1 MSIIVVFYSRYSQQ
15 SLDFLQEI
23 EKIMEVRKLCID
35 NQDVRGIVISEK
47 ENYKIEYVPSIL
59 IFHSNGFME
68 KHSGIESCI
77 EWLEKVK
84 PQEVIPQEVKSIIS
98 STDKN
103 IEEVKLISTP
113 EKIPIEEIEY
123 EPRRIDTKPLIEKKE
138 SKDEEKE
145 NIEEKLKEERETQ
158 AQTNMK
164 KNNPNDNILSLAQQM
179 QKQRESEV
187 SE

>member
-35 NQDVRGIVISEK
+35 NQDVRGVVISEK

-68 KHSGIESCI
+68 RHSGIESCI

-84 PQEVIPQEVKSIIS
+84 PKEVKPMILSK
-98 STDKN
+98 DKN
-103 IEEVKLISTP
+103 IEEVKVISTP

-123 EPRRIDTKPLIEKKE
+123 EPRRMDTKPLIEKRE
-138 SKDEEKE
+138 SKDDENE

-164 KNNPNDNILSLAQQM
+164 KNNPSDNILSLAQQM
-179 QKQRESEV
+179 QKQRETEV

>member
-35 NQDVRGIVISEK
+35 NQDVRGVVISEK

-68 KHSGIESCI
+68 RHSGIESCKD
-77 EWLEKVK
+77 WLEKVK
-84 PQEVIPQEVKSIIS
+84 PQEVKPMILSK
-98 STDKN
+98 DKN
-103 IEEVKLISTP
+103 IEEVKIISRP

-123 EPRRIDTKPLIEKKE
+123 EPRRMDTKPLIEKRE
-138 SKDEEKE
+138 SKDDENE

-179 QKQRESEV
+179 QKQRETEV

>member
-35 NQDVRGIVISEK
+35 NQDVRGVVISEK

-68 KHSGIESCI
+68 RHSGIESCI

-84 PQEVIPQEVKSIIS
+84 PKEVKPMILSK
-98 STDKN
+98 DKN
-103 IEEVKLISTP
+103 IEEVKVISTP

-123 EPRRIDTKPLIEKKE
+123 EPRRMDTKPLIEKRE
-138 SKDEEKE
+138 SKDDENE

-179 QKQRESEV
+179 QKQRETEV

>member
-35 NQDVRGIVISEK
+35 NQDVRDVIISEK

-84 PQEVIPQEVKSIIS
+84 PQEVKPIIS

-138 SKDEEKE
+138 SKDDEKE
-145 NIEEKLKEERETQ
+145 NIEEKLKEDRETQ

>member
-35 NQDVRGIVISEK
+35 NEDVRGVVLSEK

-68 KHSGIESCI
+68 RHSGIESCI

-84 PQEVIPQEVKSIIS
+84 PKEVKPMILSK
-98 STDKN
+98 DKN
-103 IEEVKLISTP
+103 IEEVKVISTP

-123 EPRRIDTKPLIEKKE
+123 EPRRMDTKPLIEKRE
-138 SKDEEKE
+138 SKDDENE

-164 KNNPNDNILSLAQQM
+164 KNNPSDNILSLAQQM
-179 QKQRESEV
+179 QKQRETEV

>member
-15 SLDFLQEI
+15 SLSFLEEI

-35 NQDVRGIVISEK
+35 NENVRDSVISEK

-59 IFHSNGFME
+59 IFHSNGIME
-68 KHSGIESCI
+68 RHSGMKSCI
-77 EWLEKVK
+77 DWFEKVK
-84 PQEVIPQEVKSIIS
+84 PQEIKPPEIKQVDPLKDNYITEVKPIS
-98 STDKN
+98 Q
-103 IEEVKLISTP
+103 V

-123 EPRRIDTKPLIEKKE
+123 EPRRMDTKPLIEKKE
-138 SKDEEKE
+138 SQDDEKE

-164 KNNPNDNILSLAQQM
+164 KNNPSDNILSLAQQM
-179 QKQRESEV
+179 QKQRELEV
-187 SE
+187 KD

>member
-35 NQDVRGIVISEK
+35 NQDVRGVVISEK

-68 KHSGIESCI
+68 RHSGIESCK

-84 PQEVIPQEVKSIIS
+84 PQEVKPIILS
-98 STDKN
+98 KEKN
-103 IEEVKLISTP
+103 MEEVKLISTP

-123 EPRRIDTKPLIEKKE
+123 EPRRMDTKPLIEKRE
-138 SKDEEKE
+138 SKDDENE